1 MGTLSD
7 PWGILGDPLGK
18 AWGPSGMSWDLLGTP
33 WRALWDHLEVLLDTL
48 GVSWGFFR
56 GNLELQ
62 GASLRFQRV
71 PRRALGGILGALWRL
86 RKGLRSN
93 SLQYAKTF
101 KFTVRYCKIRGP
113 ERQKSFQIKCYFVQN
128 PPQTVE
134 NRKRNDLL
142 SKITTGAAKMTTGRS
157 AMSSGGGVERVAR
170 AWGGLGEGLARA

>member
-1 MGTLSD
+1 MYIISTGLTRRRSAADLGATLSFRRLLNRPVTLGDPLGTPWGPLGDPLGIPWGSLGDPWGPLGD

-101 KFTVRYCKIRGP
+101 KFIVKYCKNRGP
-113 ERQKSFQIKCYFVQN
+113 QS
-128 PPQTVE
+128 
-134 NRKRNDLL
+134 
-142 SKITTGAAKMTTGRS
+142 
-157 AMSSGGGVERVAR
+157 
-170 AWGGLGEGLARA
+170 

>member
-1 MGTLSD
+1 MGTLWEPLGDPWGTPWGSLGDLLGTLSD

-101 KFTVRYCKIRGP
+101 KFTVRYCKNRGP
-113 ERQKSFQIKCYFVQN
+113 KRVNSLKFSQNFVKNYQN
-128 PPQTVE
+128 M
-134 NRKRNDLL
+134 L
-142 SKITTGAAKMTTGRS
+142 KI
-157 AMSSGGGVERVAR
+157 
-170 AWGGLGEGLARA
+170 LN

>member
-1 MGTLSD
+1 MLER
-7 PWGILGDPLGK
+7 LGRSKQLIGAPVEATWAALVGRRGRSGAKSPRQSARNSLGAPNPPGVIQLLIDPLGK

-101 KFTVRYCKIRGP
+101 KFTVRYCKNRGP
-113 ERQKSFQIKCYFVQN
+113 KRVNSLKIWHNLVIFFLKKCKKY
-128 PPQTVE
+128 
-134 NRKRNDLL
+134 
-142 SKITTGAAKMTTGRS
+142 
-157 AMSSGGGVERVAR
+157 
-170 AWGGLGEGLARA
+170 